1 MSETLVEVTRGT
13 VVESIHKGDIAVV
26 NAQGRLLHQLG
37 NPDKITYLRSC
48 AKPFQAIPFVRSGAA
63 QRLGFSAAELAI
75 ACASHYAEP
84 YHLKTVESMLA
95 KSGLRPEH
103 ILGGIVTSLKPSYAL
118 ELARQQVELS
128 PLYSDCSGK
137 HAAMLAA
144 CIDQGYPL
152 DSYLSETHPL
162 QEKILEAVATFCEY
176 DKAAIAIGVDGC
188 SVPVHAL
195 PLRNI
200 ALGYAQLAD
209 PSRLSSSDQY
219 AANTLFDAMLAHP
232 EMLSGTGGFC
242 SALTGVNNS
251 PIIGKIGAEGI
262 YCVGIREK
270 GIGIAMK
277 MEAGNMAMLTPAVM
291 EILRQLEYVD
301 QTSFEALAHYHTRN
315 SLNDV
320 GTVVGEIRPSFK
332 LLSS

>member
-1 MSETLVEVTRGT
+1 MAETLVEVTRGT
-13 VVESIHKGDIAVV
+13 IVESIHKGDIAVV
-26 NAQGRLLHQLG
+26 NAQGELLHHLG
-37 NPDKITYLRSC
+37 NPEKVTYLRSC

-63 QRLGFSAAELAI
+63 ERLAFTAAELAI

-84 YHLKTVESMLA
+84 HHLATINSMLQ
-95 KSGLRPEH
+95 KIGLRPAH

-118 ELARQQVELS
+118 ELARKQVSLD

-144 CIDQGYPL
+144 CIDQKYPI
-152 DSYLSETHPL
+152 DTYLARTHPL
-162 QEKILEAVATFCEY
+162 QEAILEAVAVFCNY
-176 DKAAIAIGVDGC
+176 DKAAIAIGTDGC

-209 PSRLSSSDQY
+209 PSRLAISYQK
-219 AANTLFDAMLAHP
+219 AAHTLFDAMLAHP

-242 SALTGVNNS
+242 SALTAVQQQ

-262 YCVGIREK
+262 YAVGIREK
-270 GIGIAMK
+270 GIGIAIK
-277 MEAGNMAMLTPAVM
+277 MEAGNMAMLAPVVM
-291 EILRQLEYVD
+291 EVLQHLNYLEEKSY
-301 QTSFEALAHYHTRN
+301 QQLAHYHTQN
-315 SLNDV
+315 NVNDV
-320 GTVVGEIRPSFK
+320 GTIVGEIRPNFT
-332 LLSS
+332 LS